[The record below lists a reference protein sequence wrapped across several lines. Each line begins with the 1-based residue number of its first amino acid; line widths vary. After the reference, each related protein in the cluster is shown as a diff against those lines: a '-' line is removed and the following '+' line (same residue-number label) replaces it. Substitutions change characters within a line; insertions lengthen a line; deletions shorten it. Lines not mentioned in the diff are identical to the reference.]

1 MNRFGLVGF
10 PVGHSF
16 SKKYFTD
23 KFSKLKLKDHLY
35 ELYELE
41 YLNEFPTLWIKYPDL
56 IGVNVTVPHKEGVLK
71 YLDRLDASAIKVGA
85 ANVIKR
91 EGSKL
96 VGYNSDYMA
105 FRESLK
111 KWIGSFDGEALILG
125 TGGSS
130 KAIQAGLDELNIP
143 FNVVSR
149 SPRNG
154 DYTYL
159 EIEENPGIIS
169 RFHLIINTTPL
180 GMHPK
185 IDALPNLPY
194 EGMGKN
200 HFLFDLI
207 YNPEETLFLHEG
219 RVNGAKIKNGL
230 EMLELQAEKS
240 WEIWN
245 KS

>member
-159 EIEENPGIIS
+159 EVEENPGIIS

>member
-1 MNRFGLVGF
+1 M
-10 PVGHSF
+10 GHSF

-159 EIEENPGIIS
+159 EVEENPGIIS

>member
-1 MNRFGLVGF
+1 M
-10 PVGHSF
+10 GHSF